1 MRKKISLFLVLVL
14 ILSFSFSSVFAE
26 GNGNKGIQGQ
36 NHSGRETFSDMAG
49 YTWGVNE
56 VQELSLEG
64 KITGYEN
71 GDFLPEK
78 SVSQL
83 EAIAMV
89 VRMMDWEDEKT
100 TGECKFDLDK
110 IPEWGQ
116 KYVDIADE
124 NGVFEDIDD
133 FNPNDPASRELIA
146 KCILNAYDYEY
157 LHDYDYKGNR
167 YLDDDEISEEYIE
180 GVYAMKALGLMI
192 GDPNSY
198 FNPVTSVR
206 RLEMAMIMHRHRNT
220 HRHRHII
227 NQETSDE
234 LRATILIDDL
244 TARYNVSLEPII
256 TIEFS
261 EDVYYMSYDDEFD
274 ESEAKELIEFEDEDE
289 NEVDF
294 EIEVFDDYW
303 EITPEILDFDTTYH
317 ISLDKSEIVNDQDNA
332 LTEQSEAVFTTVDE
346 GDVYVDEITPENE
359 AEEVAIDTEIE
370 IEFSEELYE
379 ADNPT
384 ELITTANAEDFFEI
398 DYYDENNWEEMND
411 EDYTVV
417 VVDDIWTIT
426 FDDDLE
432 YNTLYR
438 IDLDKSEILNF
449 VGEDV
454 FEFMTI
460 GNNTV
465 AVEPSGEEVAVD
477 ETILVTFDN
486 VILDLDEVEFD
497 ETSILDVIKLFVND
511 IEIDVT
517 AEIDN
522 SLTTVVS
529 LSHGDY
535 LAYSSDYEIVIDEDM
550 ILYGIENDTEY
561 EFSTEDA
568 PYEVY
573 LDYDEETMV
582 PLTDESPFPV
592 EGLIGIY
599 IELDE
604 DLDALC
610 DFEGNL
616 IETLLIDDF
625 IKLYDD
631 SDEVIGYAASKVL
644 DENAFRIDYTTF
656 EAGEYSIE
664 VSDLYYDLSVP
675 KMYFMESPMSFEFEL
690 EVTP

>member
-1 MRKKISLFLVLVL
+1 MRKKISLFLVFVL

-26 GNGNKGIQGQ
+26 GNGNKGMQGQ

-100 TGECKFDLDK
+100 SGECKFDLDR

-124 NGVFEDIDD
+124 KGVFEDIDEFD
-133 FNPNDPASRELIA
+133 PNDPASRELIA
-146 KCILNAYDYEY
+146 KCILNAYDNEY
-157 LHDYDYKGNR
+157 LHDYDYKGTK
-167 YLDDDEISEEYIE
+167 YLDDEEISEEYVE

-274 ESEAKELIEFEDEDE
+274 ESEAKELIEFEDD
-289 NEVDF
+289 VDF
-294 EIEVFDDYW
+294 EVEVFEDYW
-303 EITPEILDFDTTYH
+303 EITPEMLEFDTTYH
-317 ISLDKSEIVNDQDNA
+317 ISLDKSEIVNDQGSA
-332 LTEQSEAVFTTVDE
+332 LTEQSEAVFTTVGE

-384 ELITTANAEDFFEI
+384 DLIITANAEDYFDI
-398 DYYDENNWEEMND
+398 DYYDENNWEQMDD
-411 EDYTVV
+411 EDYMV
-417 VVDDIWTIT
+417 VVDGDIWTIT
-426 FDDDLE
+426 FDEDLD
-432 YNTLYR
+432 YNQMYR
-438 IDLDKSEILNF
+438 IDLDKNKILNF

-477 ETILVTFDN
+477 ETILVAFDN
-486 VILDLDEVEFD
+486 VILDLDDEEFD
-497 ETSILDVIKLFVND
+497 ETSILDVIKIYVND

-529 LSHGDY
+529 LSHGDF
-535 LAYSSDYEIVIDEDM
+535 LDYSSDYEIVLDEDM
-550 ILYGIENDTEY
+550 ILYGIANDTEY

-568 PYEVY
+568 PYEVF

-582 PLTDESPFPV
+582 LLTDESSFPV
-592 EGLIGIY
+592 EGLVGIY

-604 DLDALC
+604 DLDAMC
-610 DFEGNL
+610 DFEGTL
-616 IETLLIDDF
+616 IETLVIGDF
-625 IKLYDD
+625 IKLYDE
-631 SDEVIGYAASKVL
+631 SDEVIGYAVSKVL